1 MGSSLATKVATA
13 AQRTN
18 ARRVEVTIGK
28 YDDRLVLAAAQTL
41 AFSLSK
47 NTQRA
52 YGGNFNFFLGFCE
65 RQALSPFLD
74 GINRRQD
81 EATLIQYVMYEW
93 DVHRNA
99 YATIRLKLSAIRS
112 AMMEEGYPN
121 PLDGKFTLDRH
132 MKGIKTMR
140 GATATKEPLPAEAFK
155 CILEQ
160 TRGVGLMMR
169 ATALAIA
176 LAFFFLLRVSEFA
189 ARDGYYMEPFILRR
203 CDVTFMCQ
211 GKLCAWDYPGVDSV
225 ELYIRGSKTD
235 QRKQGCRRVQQASG
249 DAILCPVA
257 CMVEW
262 FSLTEGSAVPSCAP
276 LFSIPKGRNGLEW
289 DVLTREAVTLLI
301 KGAAT
306 ECGMDT
312 KLVGT
317 HSIRI
322 SGATAL
328 LLAGVPPEVVQIIGR
343 WASNAF
349 IGYTRYQAE
358 LMKGVATC
366 MVNTHYVVR
375 SKPEMW

>member
-1 MGSSLATKVATA
+1 MRESTAHYERFVGSSLATKVATA

-160 TRGVGLMMR
+160 TRGVGLMVR

-189 ARDGYYMEPFILRR
+189 ARDGYYMEPF
-203 CDVTFMCQ
+203 MCQ
-211 GKLCAWDYPGVDSV
+211 EVRRDVHVPGQAMRMG
-225 ELYIRGSKTD
+225 LPR
-235 QRKQGCRRVQQASG
+235 CRLSRTVH
-249 DAILCPVA
+249 P
-257 CMVEW
+257 
-262 FSLTEGSAVPSCAP
+262 
-276 LFSIPKGRNGLEW
+276 R
-289 DVLTREAVTLLI
+289 
-301 KGAAT
+301 
-306 ECGMDT
+306 
-312 KLVGT
+312 
-317 HSIRI
+317 
-322 SGATAL
+322 
-328 LLAGVPPEVVQIIGR
+328 
-343 WASNAF
+343 
-349 IGYTRYQAE
+349 
-358 LMKGVATC
+358 
-366 MVNTHYVVR
+366 
-375 SKPEMW
+375 

>member
-1 MGSSLATKVATA
+1 M
-13 AQRTN
+13 
-18 ARRVEVTIGK
+18 TIGK

-74 GINRRQD
+74 GTNKRQD

-160 TRGVGLMMR
+160 TRGVGLMVR

-176 LAFFFLLRVSEFA
+176 LAFFFSVAGERVRRKRRILHGTVHSEKVR
-189 ARDGYYMEPFILRR
+189 RDVHVPGQAMRMGLPR
-203 CDVTFMCQ
+203 CRLSRTVH
-211 GKLCAWDYPGVDSV
+211 P
-225 ELYIRGSKTD
+225 R
-235 QRKQGCRRVQQASG
+235 
-249 DAILCPVA
+249 
-257 CMVEW
+257 
-262 FSLTEGSAVPSCAP
+262 
-276 LFSIPKGRNGLEW
+276 
-289 DVLTREAVTLLI
+289 
-301 KGAAT
+301 
-306 ECGMDT
+306 
-312 KLVGT
+312 
-317 HSIRI
+317 
-322 SGATAL
+322 
-328 LLAGVPPEVVQIIGR
+328 
-343 WASNAF
+343 
-349 IGYTRYQAE
+349 
-358 LMKGVATC
+358 
-366 MVNTHYVVR
+366 
-375 SKPEMW
+375 